1 MVLRLRFDDFTRV
14 TRSHTLPRA
23 TAHTP
28 TILRTARWLLDGAR
42 PLIDRQGLTLIGMAV
57 ANLESDPPCQQLLP
71 LERIRA
77 EQLDAVLDALCERYG
92 SKAVTRAVLVNQRGR
107 DVLPILPD

>member
-1 MVLRLRFDDFTRV
+1 
-14 TRSHTLPRA
+14 
-23 TAHTP
+23 
-28 TILRTARWLLDGAR
+28 
-42 PLIDRQGLTLIGMAV
+42 MAV
-57 ANLESDPPCQQLLP
+57 ANLESDPPVQQLLP